1 MRKSACRCASCSATN
16 SFRLSRSSSITIRL
30 PAGVT
35 GQGTLVAFPR
45 QSRHMSAADR
55 FRAAVEARDLD
66 AAMGLFV
73 DDVVFR
79 SPIVHKP
86 YQGRDVLRAL
96 LEGISQVLEDFRYE
110 RQIGTPDAA
119 DHVLVFTARVG
130 DREVE
135 GADFFH
141 VNHDGLIDEM
151 VVMLRPMTGAQAAA
165 EGMRAHFA
173 GAVPRPSG

>member
-1 MRKSACRCASCSATN
+1 
-16 SFRLSRSSSITIRL
+16 
-30 PAGVT
+30 V
-35 GQGTLVAFPR
+35 
-45 QSRHMSAADR
+45 SAADQ

-66 AAMGLFV
+66 AAMELLT

-86 YQGRDVLRAL
+86 YHGRDALRAL
-96 LEGISQVLEDFRYE
+96 LGGIAQVLEDFSYSRA
-110 RQIGTPDAA
+110 IGAPDAA
-119 DHVLVFTARVG
+119 DHALVFTARVG

-141 VNHDGLIDEM
+141 VGDDGLIDEM

-165 EGMRAHFA
+165 EGMRAYFEDN
-173 GAVPRPSG
+173 VPRP

>member
-1 MRKSACRCASCSATN
+1 
-16 SFRLSRSSSITIRL
+16 
-30 PAGVT
+30 
-35 GQGTLVAFPR
+35 
-45 QSRHMSAADR
+45 MSAADR

-66 AAMGLFV
+66 AAMALFT

-86 YQGRDVLRAL
+86 YQGREVLRAL
-96 LEGISQVLEDFRYE
+96 LDGISTVLQDFRYQ
-110 RQIGTPDAA
+110 RQIGASDDPDHA
-119 DHVLVFTARVG
+119 LVFTARVG

-141 VNHDGLIDEM
+141 VDEDGLIDEM

-165 EGMRAHFA
+165 EGMRAYFE
-173 GAVPRPSG
+173 GSVPTP